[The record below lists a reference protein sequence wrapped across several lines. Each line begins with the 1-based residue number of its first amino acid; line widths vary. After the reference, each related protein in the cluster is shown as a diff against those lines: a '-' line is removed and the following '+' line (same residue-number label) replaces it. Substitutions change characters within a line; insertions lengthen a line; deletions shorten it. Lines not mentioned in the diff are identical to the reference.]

1 MPAFLAAWAGL
12 GRDRHRPARERAAT
26 GRPGGKAGPASGRAW
41 SFVSGRNCMDSAL
54 SAAWL
59 ADAQAIVLE
68 IGQTVTINGTEYLA
82 AVGEPMLTQSFAAG
96 GLSDT
101 ISVTIKVPAT
111 SAAIAAKAHM
121 QIGKTLTFD
130 GRSLR
135 VVGFSHKPGTA
146 WLQLTTQDADQFR

>member
-1 MPAFLAAWAGL
+1 MAAILAALAGQ
-12 GRDRHRPARERAAT
+12 GRHRHSPGGKRAAT
-26 GRPGGKAGPASGRAW
+26 GKPGSKARAACGLGW
-41 SFVSGRNCMDSAL
+41 SFVPGCNCMDSAL

-82 AVGEPMLTQSFAAG
+82 AVGEPTLTQSFAAG

-101 ISVTIKVPAT
+101 ISVVIKVPAT
-111 SAAIAAKAHM
+111 SAALAAKAHM
-121 QIGKTLTFD
+121 QIGRTLTFD

>member
-1 MPAFLAAWAGL
+1 MPAFLAALAGL
-12 GRDRHRPARERAAT
+12 GRGRHRPARERAAT
-26 GRPGGKAGPASGRAW
+26 GSLGGKAGPASARAW
-41 SFVSGRNCMDSAL
+41 SFVPGCNYMDSAL

-68 IGQTVTINGTEYLA
+68 IGQTVTINGTDYQA
-82 AVGEPMLTQSFAAG
+82 TVGEPMLTQAFAAG

-101 ISVTIKVPAT
+101 ISVTVKIPAT

>member
-1 MPAFLAAWAGL
+1 MPALLAALACW
-12 GRDRHRPARERAAT
+12 GRDRHSLAGKRAAT
-26 GRPGGKAGPASGRAW
+26 GKPSGKARPAGGLGR
-41 SFVSGRNCMDSAL
+41 SFVPGCNCMDSAL

-59 ADAQAIVLE
+59 ADAQAIVQE
-68 IGQTVTINGTEYLA
+68 IGQTVTISGTEYLA
-82 AVGEPMLTQSFAAG
+82 TVGEPTLTQSFAAG

-101 ISVTIKVPAT
+101 ISVVIKVPAT
-111 SAAIAAKAHM
+111 SAALAAKAHM

-146 WLQLTTQDADQFR
+146 WLQMTTQDADQFR

>member
-1 MPAFLAAWAGL
+1 MPAFLAALAGW
-12 GRDRHRPARERAAT
+12 GRDRHRPARERAAA
-26 GRPGGKAGPASGRAW
+26 GKPGGKARAASGRAW
-41 SFVSGRNCMDSAL
+41 SFVPGCNCMDSAL

-59 ADAQAIVLE
+59 ADAQAIVSE

-82 AVGEPMLTQSFAAG
+82 AVGEPMLTQSFGAG

-101 ISVTIKVPAT
+101 VSVMVKVPAT

-135 VVGFSHKPGTA
+135 IIGFSHKPGTA
-146 WLQLTTQDADQFR
+146 WLQLNTQDADNFR

>member
-1 MPAFLAAWAGL
+1 
-12 GRDRHRPARERAAT
+12 
-26 GRPGGKAGPASGRAW
+26 
-41 SFVSGRNCMDSAL
+41 MDSAL

-68 IGQTVTINGTEYLA
+68 IGQTVTINGTDYQA
-82 AVGEPMLTQSFAAG
+82 TVGEPMLTQAFAAG

-101 ISVTIKVPAT
+101 ISVTVKIPAT